1 MDVFLTVSLPFLHF
15 HHTPPCYI
23 HVGGTYSEGSEYFKQ
38 RSLYCPHTDEASGAQ
53 TASAGVEQ
61 APRGHLTRR
70 AAGSGERRQRRYRKE
85 WFLMRPGK
93 FMAWPSRL
101 LLVALL
107 GLLSALSVVV
117 AGVSHHAHAAADATL
132 TVTDCSGET
141 GPGRIGTVISSASAG
156 DTITFSCSGTIPIT
170 STLSIS
176 KNLTLDGSGQ
186 TVTLDGGNSVRVLS
200 V

>member
-1 MDVFLTVSLPFLHF
+1 MLPLFRRRGAQRRAWLIGRKRAALRNRYHMDVFLTVSLPFLHF

-38 RSLYCPHTDEASGAQ
+38 RSIYCQHTDEASGAQ

-93 FMAWPSRL
+93 FMAWP
-101 LLVALL
+101 
-107 GLLSALSVVV
+107 
-117 AGVSHHAHAAADATL
+117 
-132 TVTDCSGET
+132 
-141 GPGRIGTVISSASAG
+141 
-156 DTITFSCSGTIPIT
+156 
-170 STLSIS
+170 
-176 KNLTLDGSGQ
+176 
-186 TVTLDGGNSVRVLS
+186 
-200 V
+200 